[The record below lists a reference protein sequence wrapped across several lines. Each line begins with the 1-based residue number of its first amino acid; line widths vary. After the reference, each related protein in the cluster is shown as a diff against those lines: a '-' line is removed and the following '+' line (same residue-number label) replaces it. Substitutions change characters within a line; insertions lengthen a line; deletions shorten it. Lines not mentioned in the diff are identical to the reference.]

1 VKANEGVR
9 SAVNEKLAVLGVV
22 PTSPSFEVPPGAC
35 DCHTHIFG
43 PVEKFSFSGKRLYTP
58 GDASIGDL
66 EALHRAL
73 HIDRVVI
80 VHPSPYGSDNSCTVD
95 AVRKL
100 GNRARGVA
108 VIDDSTSSR
117 ELADMHATGIRGVRV
132 NLETYGESDP
142 AVAGRQLVQAAERVA
157 PLGWHVQTF
166 TNLSILTALH
176 DTILK
181 LPTTLV
187 VDHFGRPNAPLGI
200 DQPGFEQ
207 LLALLR
213 SGKIY
218 VKISAP
224 YRISNEPHY
233 PDAAPIARAMI
244 DANPDRV
251 VWGTD
256 WPHPS
261 GGRRDPAV
269 IEPFRPEDNGEALN
283 RLAGWT
289 KNRNELQKILVDNP
303 ALLYQF

>member
-1 VKANEGVR
+1 MNTTPA
-9 SAVNEKLAVLGVV
+9 AILGVV
-22 PTSPSFEVPPGAC
+22 PTAPSFEVPRGAC
-35 DCHTHIFG
+35 DCHTHVFG
-43 PVEKFSFSGKRLYTP
+43 PAERFPFSSKRLYTP

-80 VHPSPYGSDNSCTVD
+80 VHPSPYGADNSCTID

-100 GNRARGVA
+100 GKRARGVA
-108 VIDDSTSSR
+108 VIDNSTSAQ
-117 ELADMHATGIRGVRV
+117 ELKDMHVAGIRGVRV
-132 NLETYGESDP
+132 NLESHGENDP
-142 AVAGRQLVQAAERVA
+142 VVAGRQLLLAAERVA
-157 PLGWHVQTF
+157 PLGWHVQTY
-166 TNLSILTALH
+166 TNLAILAALH

-187 VDHFGRPNAPLGI
+187 VDHFGRPKAALGI
-200 DQPGFEQ
+200 AQPGFAE

-224 YRISNEPHY
+224 YRISQQPDY

-244 DANPDRV
+244 DANPDRI

-256 WPHPS
+256 WPHP
-261 GGRRDPAV
+261 GGARRDPAA
-269 IEPFRPEDNGEALN
+269 IEPFRPEDNGAALN

-289 KNRNELQKILVDNP
+289 NNSAELQKILVENP
-303 ALLYQF
+303 AHLYQF